1 MTSSENPLPSQVPV
15 EQLSYEQAFAEL
27 EQIVAALE
35 SEEHPL
41 EQALSL
47 FERGQALARY
57 CAALLDQADLKVQQL
72 SGEDLIDFTPNRLE

>member
-1 MTSSENPLPSQVPV
+1 MTSSENPLSSQVPV

-72 SGEDLIDFTPNRLE
+72 SGEDLIDLTPNRLD